1 MNLTKRVTTWFLTLV
16 MVLGLIPQTVFAEET
31 DASSFQTSSP
41 QYEVLQ
47 EVNEDKTEAT
57 ISLEFTET
65 ETIQLEKVTLPDGTE
80 KVEDLSSVTYVVT
93 ENGNYDFKVNYS
105 LEGTPKE
112 ETIPVEVSRLE
123 EKGNITSNENNEDPK
138 QKTDS
143 KNSNEVSPKNVK
155 HIHLNSH
162 DGNDQNDGLTEESS
176 VKTFAK
182 AKSLIQDGDIILLDS
197 YVEVTNDETWTLSE
211 FPNSKLQRNAGGDMI
226 VVNPKATLTLQ
237 NIVIDGTTY
246 TFNGSSLGGKNLVTF
261 EELYDLSNPD
271 EPIKVA
277 EHKDIEDDGQTV
289 LITNR
294 IINIHTTATDK
305 DGKKEI
311 EAAKEV
317 TIIDKVTLEGLEVG
331 TKYKLVGWQML
342 KENNAELL
350 IDGKK
355 VENEYEFIADK
366 ENMEVEIAYTF
377 NATALCILK
386 KVRQCRTFLLY
397 LLIQKILR
405 YLINLQRMQ
414 IYF

>member
-1 MNLTKRVTTWFLTLV
+1 MEREMININANLIKEPVSTSFFKDGKESQVVNFTLAKGYGKGKEYINCAV
-16 MVLGLIPQTVFAEET
+16 YG
-31 DASSFQTSSP
+31 
-41 QYEVLQ
+41 
-47 EVNEDKTEAT
+47 DKVDVA
-57 ISLEFTET
+57 
-65 ETIQLEKVTLPDGTE
+65 
-80 KVEDLSSVTYVVT
+80 
-93 ENGNYDFKVNYS
+93 
-105 LEGTPKE
+105 
-112 ETIPVEVSRLE
+112 
-123 EKGNITSNENNEDPK
+123 
-138 QKTDS
+138 
-143 KNSNEVSPKNVK
+143 
-155 HIHLNSH
+155 
-162 DGNDQNDGLTEESS
+162 
-176 VKTFAK
+176 KTFAK
-182 AKSLIQDGDIILLDS
+182 GDFVHVYGYFNHRMKDG
-197 YVEVTNDETWTLSE
+197 
-211 FPNSKLQRNAGGDMI
+211 K
-226 VVNPKATLTLQ
+226 
-237 NIVIDGTTY
+237 TY

-377 NATALCILK
+377 NATAFC
-386 KVRQCRTFLLY
+386 F
-397 LLIQKILR
+397 
-405 YLINLQRMQ
+405 
-414 IYF
+414 IY